1 MSRSMISKEKLM
13 NVVEC
18 MTGETPDITTIYSNS
33 RRFHDCTGT
42 ACLLITTTST
52 AEIAVTQ
59 QCSTDNKNWYDPETA
74 AAAAGVVDSSI
85 VAASTVYMSYT
96 PVLCDYIRFKVIA
109 AEAVSNLV
117 SLTLAYRVEV

>member
-13 NVVEC
+13 NVSEC
-18 MTGETPDITTIYSNS
+18 LTGETPSLTTIYSNS
-33 RRFHDCTGT
+33 RKFHDCDGT
-42 ACLLITTTST
+42 ACVLITTSSA

-59 QCSTDNKNWYDPETA
+59 QCSTDDVTWYDPETA

-85 VAASTVYMSYT
+85 SADGTVYMSYT

-109 AEAVSNLV
+109 ASAVSNLV
-117 SLTLAYRVEV
+117 SLTLVYRVEV